1 MNFAFRTDA
10 SKKIGNGHVSR
21 CLNLAKELREQGNK
35 CEFILRKQSVDL
47 IKKIKKENFKINILK
62 NELRSKSKNSK
73 YSNTRY
79 SNWLGASWENDATQT
94 SNILEEKEIDWLI
107 IDHYG
112 IDKLW
117 EKKLRPYVKK
127 IMVIDDLAN
136 RSHDCDLLLD
146 QNLIA
151 NLENRYNK
159 IVPKYC
165 NTLLGPKYSL
175 LQREYEDLHLSAP
188 TRDGPVKNIL
198 VYFGATDQIKL
209 IKMTI
214 LAFLNLNRKDISL
227 NIVISSNI
235 KRKDKDNLKNYQKNK
250 NVKLYSESSSL
261 AF

>member
-1 MNFAFRTDA
+1 
-10 SKKIGNGHVSR
+10 
-21 CLNLAKELREQGNK
+21 
-35 CEFILRKQSVDL
+35 
-47 IKKIKKENFKINILK
+47 
-62 NELRSKSKNSK
+62 
-73 YSNTRY
+73 
-79 SNWLGASWENDATQT
+79 
-94 SNILEEKEIDWLI
+94 
-107 IDHYG
+107 
-112 IDKLW
+112 
-117 EKKLRPYVKK
+117 
-127 IMVIDDLAN
+127 MVIDDLAN

-151 NLENRYNK
+151 DLENRYNK

-235 KRKDKDNLKNYQKNK
+235 KRKDKDNLKKLSKNK

-261 AF
+261 AFLILKADLAIGACGTTSWERCCLGLP